1 MNLYS
6 KVNELEDEVKDVK
19 KSVQKLKKANE
30 DQKLIQQ
37 APTCWA
43 FKTAS

>member
-37 APTCWA
+37 KGPLL
-43 FKTAS
+43 F